1 MASSSSSK
9 KRALSDR
16 EKDFQSLTGLG
27 ISDTA
32 VKKVIARLQGD
43 ESIEKNSSLRKSSK
57 RFKDI
62 ADFIVDL
69 PVVDR
74 ENNYMEL
81 HFVNLEKFLQKACE
95 KHKDFGTWIK
105 EELCNAQAGFDGIDA
120 WVYVDEV
127 VVGNPLR
134 PDNRRKSYCMYM
146 TYQPL
151 LKYRSTALWWP
162 LSVIRHE
169 EADRLKCGVA
179 EWFTE
184 IIKGIGPDFN
194 GLVLDDSSMVCV
206 KNLYLIADE
215 GAIKAITGSK
225 GASGMRPCIHCN
237 AFSKDRTEMAESM
250 GHASISSA
258 ADEASFE
265 KLLDS
270 DIYDILDHLKQV
282 RGNETKKNLETAQT
296 LLGWNFLET
305 SPFVCPE
312 VLRFLTP
319 QRVHYDAM
327 HIYWSNGM
335 VNQEIGLFLSAA
347 KDLVGFKI
355 ADFQTF
361 LNSNWHKSSCIGA
374 SLSDQTLLQLVYPK
388 LIPYGAD
395 YKGTATQ
402 CLELLP
408 LLAFFAIEI
417 LDGCQELKEH
427 IRSLTLLWLVTTKVL
442 TAKQEVTAIRGLRDL
457 QVQHFL
463 VFRSVYGIEA
473 IRPKHHFSLHL
484 EEQAMQSSIL
494 ADCFPGERKNGVFK
508 NTLCVHI
515 SRLHGFEKAVLQ
527 SWLELDLNK
536 FDSFVVKPS
545 LNVKKIQDNTGPK
558 NLEVAKGMVSM
569 WGPIKNGNV
578 YLLNESKAVQVLGCT
593 MCKVSLVYF
602 ITVSFFF
609 FKSNLLR

>member
-1 MASSSSSK
+1 
-9 KRALSDR
+9 
-16 EKDFQSLTGLG
+16 
-27 ISDTA
+27 
-32 VKKVIARLQGD
+32 
-43 ESIEKNSSLRKSSK
+43 
-57 RFKDI
+57 
-62 ADFIVDL
+62 
-69 PVVDR
+69 
-74 ENNYMEL
+74 
-81 HFVNLEKFLQKACE
+81 
-95 KHKDFGTWIK
+95 
-105 EELCNAQAGFDGIDA
+105 
-120 WVYVDEV
+120 
-127 VVGNPLR
+127 
-134 PDNRRKSYCMYM
+134 
-146 TYQPL
+146 
-151 LKYRSTALWWP
+151 
-162 LSVIRHE
+162 
-169 EADRLKCGVA
+169 
-179 EWFTE
+179 
-184 IIKGIGPDFN
+184 
-194 GLVLDDSSMVCV
+194 MVCV
-206 KNLYLIADE
+206 KNLYMIADE
-215 GAIKAITGSK
+215 GAIKAVTGSK

-237 AFSKDRTEMAESM
+237 AFSKDRTAMAESM

-270 DIYDILDHLKQV
+270 DIYDILDHLKHV
-282 RGNETKKNLETAQT
+282 HSNESKKNLETAQT

-312 VLRFLTP
+312 VSRFLTP
-319 QRVHYDAM
+319 KQVHYDAM

-347 KDLVGFKI
+347 KDLVGFKV
-355 ADFQTF
+355 ADFETF

-374 SLSDQTLLQLVYPK
+374 SLSDKTLLQLVYPK

-408 LLAFFAIEI
+408 LLAFFAVEI

-427 IRSLTLLWLVTTKVL
+427 IKSLTLLWLVTTKVL
-442 TAKQEVTAIRGLRDL
+442 TAKQDVTAVTGLRDV

-463 VFRSVYGIEA
+463 LFRSVYGIEA

-508 NTLCVHI
+508 NTLCVNI
-515 SRLHGFEKAVLQ
+515 SRLHGFERAILQ
-527 SWLELDLNK
+527 RWMELDLNK
-536 FDSFVVKPS
+536 FNGFVVKPS
-545 LNVKKIQDNTGPK
+545 LNVKKIESTGQN

-569 WGPIKNGNV
+569 WGPIKNGNI
-578 YLLNESKAVQVLGCT
+578 YLLNESKAIQVLGCT

-602 ITVSFFF
+602 ITVRFFF